1 MRVRS
6 PDLNPR
12 RSSRPRREGAAALEF
27 ALVATPFFFLLFAIM
42 ELALVFVLD
51 SVLENATLNA
61 SRLVRTGRADQENIS
76 AGAFKAALCGQMGV
90 LAANCEARTD
100 IDVRVVPQ
108 FRNVVPPDPLAG
120 GDLDQNVLTYLPGQ
134 PGDLVLV
141 RVWYS
146 QPLATPFLSRAV
158 SRLNSGDAVL
168 TAATAFRN
176 EPYDD

>member
-1 MRVRS
+1 MRARN
-6 PDLNPR
+6 PGQIPR
-12 RSSRPRREGAAALEF
+12 RRSRPRREGAAALEF
-27 ALVATPFFFLLFAIM
+27 ALVATPFFFLIFAIM

-61 SRLVRTGRADQENIS
+61 SRLVRTGQVDQANIS
-76 AGAFKAALCGQMGV
+76 AGAFRTALCGQMSV
-90 LAANCEARTD
+90 LAVNCEGRTN
-100 IDVRVVPQ
+100 IDVRVIPQ
-108 FRNVVPPDPLAG
+108 FRNQVPPDPLAG
-120 GDLDQNVLTYLPGQ
+120 GNLDPNVLTYLPGQ

-146 QPLATPFLSRAV
+146 QPLATPFLSQAV

-176 EPYDD
+176 EPYDG